1 MIKGLLFNFFFTNL
15 IFFILFFFSVFII
28 IFVWIRKFPF
38 EYMQA
43 NFKPVVFS
51 LYLWQNLKLL
61 VQPRFL
67 RVLQLSGPFINSGKI
82 GTYFPRKT
90 ISRVAQAGG

>member
-1 MIKGLLFNFFFTNL
+1 
-15 IFFILFFFSVFII
+15 
-28 IFVWIRKFPF
+28 
-38 EYMQA
+38 MQA
-43 NFKPVVFS
+43 NIKPVVFS